1 MWILHDHLNLILIN
15 LQHNLLNTKPL
26 LHQTLVTKTLTM
38 PEWSPGHQI
47 KLNDYWYLI
56 YSDTCINPNA
66 LSKTNLWSNLVLLDT
81 NPSLLFKNLIMNAR
95 MGLWCPT
102 ALALVMPMEAAMIFM
117 WGYNLNPYKKQ
128 ENLLQKSNQNMLLAI
143 AHP

>member
-1 MWILHDHLNLILIN
+1 M
-15 LQHNLLNTKPL
+15 
-26 LHQTLVTKTLTM
+26 M
-38 PEWSPGHQI
+38 PEWSPGYEI

-56 YSDTCINPNA
+56 YIDTCINPNA
-66 LSKTNLWSNLVLLDT
+66 LGTTNLWSNLVLLDT

-117 WGYNLNPYKKQ
+117 
-128 ENLLQKSNQNMLLAI
+128 
-143 AHP
+143 